1 MENIVELAKLMQEKI
16 NIMTELFYQQNT
28 NAYQYLNVI
37 LEGLT
42 QLINLLVQYQAENNE
57 KILDEQELLQ
67 SITEAFTAMQEGDN
81 VLLADLFSYNIK
93 EQLQTLIDCENK

>member
-1 MENIVELAKLMQEKI
+1 MELAKLMQEKI